1 MNPDN
6 RYSRAVALSLLMAL
20 LAVFAPD
27 VHSAPNDADLRELS
41 RYELTMSDFRKYAA
55 ATASLAKHVKTQDEY
70 ADEELVDDVA
80 DAESLDDM
88 AARIGR
94 TPETRKAIESSGLTV
109 RQYMVISMALLQAT
123 FAQYAVDQG
132 ADPAK
137 VAKDAGVNPAN
148 LEFVKEH
155 RAEIE
160 KLNPRNAG

>member
-1 MNPDN
+1 MPSDN

-20 LAVFAPD
+20 LAMFAPD

-55 ATASLAKHVKTQDEY
+55 ATETLAKHAKTQDEY
-70 ADEELVDDVA
+70 VDEEMGDAVA

-88 AARIGR
+88 AARLGR
-94 TPETRKAIESSGLTV
+94 VPGARQAIESSGLTV
-109 RQYMVISMALLQAT
+109 RQYMVISMAIMQAA
-123 FAQYAVDQG
+123 FAQFAVDQG

-155 RAEIE
+155 KAEIE
-160 KLNPRNAG
+160 KLNPRRDD